1 MTITAESRLKH
12 NYGKETSRESTSEIN
27 SGKMMAATKLL
38 IDLVGEKDKFENMR
52 VSDVHKEVF
61 ATFVNLCMVHFCSSM
76 NWRYKAYNSHI
87 SEIFSVSDEAFA
99 MLLLENNYEDY
110 KMVYNLSRKVTRK
123 ESKPKY
129 TKDSNLNE
137 KFKGWSRKGLKRY
150 DELVRIVTN
159 QRRATISLELEE
171 ELKKQICQYMR

>member
-1 MTITAESRLKH
+1 M
-12 NYGKETSRESTSEIN
+12 RESEIN
-27 SGKMMAATKLL
+27 KVIVGRFL
-38 IDLVGEKDKFENMR
+38 ILCLVYFW
-52 VSDVHKEVF
+52 S
-61 ATFVNLCMVHFCSSM
+61 LM

-137 KFKGWSRKGLKRY
+137 KFKGWSQKGLKRY
-150 DELVRIVTN
+150 DKLVRIVTN

-171 ELKKQICQYMR
+171 ELKNKYASICGKMTELDREINETDEESKDEDYEVYDGFEGERIRSILDKAQNVAQL